1 MTGMICAALEIKMWI
16 TKPGNPGWQAK
27 ILSIITTG
35 FGNMD
40 HFNHAVR
47 RVMKRIDGLSTRT
60 LLGAAGEGEERIY
73 NQNQFKICQTN
84 IKSFNGKNNGFP

>member
-1 MTGMICAALEIKMWI
+1 MICAALEITMWI

-60 LLGAAGEGEERIY
+60 LLGACSAFLMSCMGKERKGFII
-73 NQNQFKICQTN
+73 KISSKYAKL
-84 IKSFNGKNNGFP
+84 I

>member
-1 MTGMICAALEIKMWI
+1 MCVSLEITMWI
-16 TKPGNPGWQAK
+16 AKTVNPGRQAK

-60 LLGAAGEGEERIY
+60 LRGVCSAFLMSWGRRG
-73 NQNQFKICQTN
+73 TH
-84 IKSFNGKNNGFP
+84 